1 MRTRQNCQRK
11 LSLGLYRVC
20 LLQVAGQVYELKIA
34 HIRRMTALC
43 YRNYVVDSRTIAIL
57 TNYFQ
62 VSSLLRY
69 THTFSS
75 FPNISLIVR
84 IFHALLKDYSI
95 RAQKS
100 DPIVTTGSL
109 NKHHL
114 SSHRSSFSTLRLRRL
129 LYGQRACPS
138 RTLYGIFIIS

>member
-1 MRTRQNCQRK
+1 
-11 LSLGLYRVC
+11 
-20 LLQVAGQVYELKIA
+20 
-34 HIRRMTALC
+34 MTALC

-57 TNYFQ
+57 TNCFQ
-62 VSSLLRY
+62 VPSLLRY

-75 FPNISLIVR
+75 FPNISLIVH

-109 NKHHL
+109 YQHYYHPIVQALAPYVIAGCCTVNGL
-114 SSHRSSFSTLRLRRL
+114 VPRVLFMVSSS
-129 LYGQRACPS
+129 
-138 RTLYGIFIIS
+138 